1 MSSLGFSIQ
10 PLFLRFSSI
19 FSLISPFHFQMPI
32 MLFNPKKFL
41 PHLVVILLF
50 VVAALAY
57 FNPVLQGKKIFQSDI
72 VQYNGMAKQQND
84 FRKVTGE
91 ESYWTDAAFGG
102 MPTYQLGAKYPNN
115 YIKQLDLAIRFLPRP
130 ADYLFLYFIGMYV
143 LLLVLKVDYKLA
155 FLGALAFGF
164 STYLIIILGVGH
176 NSKAHAIAYM
186 PLVLSGIFLTFQ
198 RKYLYGFLL
207 LTVSMAL
214 ELVANHFQM
223 TYYLML
229 LVVIIGIV
237 YLIDAFRKKLLP
249 HYFKS
254 VGIMIGAVVIA
265 LGLNATNILAT
276 KEYADTSTRGNT
288 GLTINVDGSPKKN
301 NSGLDYDYITEYSY
315 GKLESFNLFI
325 PRFMGGSSSE
335 SFPENSE
342 TSETLIRMGA
352 SPQDVNQILN
362 QIPMYWGDQSFV
374 GAPAYVGAIVIFLA
388 VLALFLIRGRLKW
401 WVVSGFV
408 LTLLLSWGKNFS
420 GLTEFFIN
428 YVPMYDKF
436 RAVSSIQV
444 IIELLLPILAV
455 VGLHQFFNKQEREK
469 ERTKALLWSTGIV
482 GGISIVFLLF
492 KTSLFDFASPYDG
505 YFREEMGLPFVEA
518 VRADRMALFTSDTLR
533 SLIFVLLTA
542 VVLWFTIKGT
552 LKKGFAIAALSVLIL
567 VDLVGVDR
575 RYVNEEDFV
584 QARVMDQPFQENGAD
599 IQILEDEDHFRVYD
613 ATTNAFNS
621 ARASYFHNALGGYHA
636 AKPGRM
642 QELFEF
648 YISQG
653 NVGILNMMNVRYI
666 IVQNKNGGPVA
677 QRNPYANGDSWFVE
691 NVLPAENANDEIR
704 LLDSL
709 DTKKTAVINK
719 EFLSKIPNQ
728 KIERDSSATIDLF
741 SYSPNHLVYETSSKT
756 PQLAVFSEVYY
767 PKGWN
772 AYINGQPAEYFRAN
786 YVLRAMVIPEG
797 NNKIEFKFEPKV
809 IQTGSTISLISAILF
824 FLILLSGLYYI
835 FRKKEIK
842 D

>member
-1 MSSLGFSIQ
+1 MQ
-10 PLFLRFSSI
+10 PSY
-19 FSLISPFHFQMPI
+19 
-32 MLFNPKKFL
+32 KKFL
-41 PHLVVILLF
+41 PHLVVFVLF
-50 VVAALAY
+50 IIAALAY
-57 FNPVLQGKKIFQSDI
+57 FNPVLQGKRIFQSDI
-72 VQYNGMAKQQND
+72 VQYTGMAKQQND
-84 FRKVTGE
+84 FRKATGE
-91 ESYWTDAAFGG
+91 ETYWTDSAFGG

-130 ADYLFLYFIGMYV
+130 ADYLFLYFIGMYI
-143 LLLVLKVDYKLA
+143 LLLVLRVDYKLA

-176 NSKAHAIAYM
+176 NAKAHAIAYM
-186 PLVLSGIFLTFQ
+186 PLVLSGIFLTF
-198 RKYLYGFLL
+198 RGKYLYGFLL
-207 LTVSMAL
+207 LTVSLAL

-229 LVVIIGIV
+229 LVAVIGIV
-237 YLIDAFRKKLLP
+237 FLIDSFRKNLLP

-254 VGIMIGAVVIA
+254 VGIMLIAVIIA
-265 LGLNATNILAT
+265 LGLNATNIMAT
-276 KEYADTSTRGNT
+276 KEYADTSTRGDT
-288 GLTINVDGSPKKN
+288 GLTINADGSPKDN
-301 NSGLDYDYITEYSY
+301 NSGLDFNYITEYSY

-325 PRFMGGSSSE
+325 PRFMGGSSTE
-335 SFPENSE
+335 PFPEDSKTVE
-342 TSETLIRMGA
+342 ALMRLGA
-352 SPQDVNQILN
+352 SQQEANQILG

-401 WVVSGFV
+401 WAVSAFV
-408 LTLLLSWGKNFS
+408 LSLLLSWGKNFS

-444 IIELLLPILAV
+444 IIELVLPVLAV
-455 VGLHQFFNKQEREK
+455 IGLHQFFNPFERVT
-469 ERTKALLWSTGIV
+469 ERKKALLWATGVV
-482 GGISIVFLLF
+482 GGISVIFLLF
-492 KTSLFDFASPYDG
+492 KTSLFDFASPHDSDI
-505 YFREEMGLPFVEA
+505 REALGLPFVDAIRED
-518 VRADRMALFTSDTLR
+518 RAALFTSDTLR

-542 VVLWFTIKGT
+542 GVLWFFLKGS
-552 LKKGFAIAALSVLIL
+552 LKKGSAVAALSLLVLI
-567 VDLVGVDR
+567 DLVGVDR

-584 QARVMDQPFQENGAD
+584 QARVMDRPFQKNGAD
-599 IQILEDEDHFRVYD
+599 LQILEDEGHYRVFD

-648 YISQG
+648 YISKG
-653 NVGILNMMNVRYI
+653 DIGILNMMNVRYI

-677 QRNPYANGDSWFVE
+677 QRNPYANGDVWFVE
-691 NVLPAENANDEIR
+691 NVLPAENANQEIQ

-719 EFLSKIPNQ
+719 EFLSKIPIQN
-728 KIERDSSATIDLF
+728 IERDSSATIELF
-741 SYSPNHLVYETSSKT
+741 SYQPNHIVYEASTKT

-772 AYINGQPAEYFRAN
+772 AYINGKPAEYFRAD

-809 IQTGSTISLISAILF
+809 IQTGSIISLISSILF
-824 FLILLSGLYYI
+824 LLILISGLY
-835 FRKKEIK
+835 FTWRKKETRE
-842 D
+842 